1 MLDTL
6 ERGRMAPGKES
17 GQERSAAGGL
27 YVVAVFVSGIRM
39 EWECMR
45 LYAQTHGEIHAAAI
59 LRSGRELLEQL
70 RRGLHPQVI
79 VLDGMLEGGVHSLM
93 EEIRAL
99 HLDPEPALLLTAPAP
114 GRTSAHPALQ
124 ALGNCQILLKPYR
137 MRDLF
142 DQIYLLGAGADQ
154 YRLYRAR
161 NCCRRYLQRMHA
173 DPALSGCDY
182 LEEMLVCALTAERP
196 LPLVTLYQFVAQE
209 FDTQEGSVAAAVAR
223 LSHKMQRQA
232 TPLYRDLCRRCG
244 LEDEA
249 VLPNGKL
256 VRVLLELLRQ
266 ESAW

>member
-1 MLDTL
+1 
-6 ERGRMAPGKES
+6 
-17 GQERSAAGGL
+17 
-27 YVVAVFVSGIRM
+27 
-39 EWECMR
+39 
-45 LYAQTHGEIHAAAI
+45 
-59 LRSGRELLEQL
+59 
-70 RRGLHPQVI
+70 
-79 VLDGMLEGGVHSLM
+79 
-93 EEIRAL
+93 
-99 HLDPEPALLLTAPAP
+99 
-114 GRTSAHPALQ
+114 
-124 ALGNCQILLKPYR
+124 